1 MKIILSL
8 LFVMV
13 PLQTEELPHGFP
25 REGVSQIFDNERVT
39 IWNVTWIKGKPS
51 PMHRHKYD
59 LVGVYL
65 AGSPIKVTMPDGTS
79 RESKVEEGFV
89 LFQPKGV
96 THIEEGLVD
105 KNPRHAI
112 LIDLKDHEAA
122 PIPNR
127 SGFPNA
133 FPREGAENRLEND
146 RVVIWDYR
154 WAPGQPTPMHF
165 HDRDVVVVVMEGG
178 ELESTTPDGKSR
190 VNRVARGEAS
200 FTPGN
205 RSHTE
210 KLVSGAA
217 RAILV
222 ELK

>member
-1 MKIILSL
+1 MKAILSL
-8 LFVMV
+8 LFIMMS
-13 PLQTEELPHGFP
+13 LQTGELPHAFP
-25 REGVSQIFDNERVT
+25 REGVTQIFDNERVT
-39 IWNVTWIKGKPS
+39 IWDVTWIKGKPS
-51 PMHRHKYD
+51 PMHAHKYD

-65 AGSPIKVTMPDGTS
+65 VGSPIKVTMPDGTS
-79 RESKVEEGFV
+79 RESKVDEGFV

-96 THIEEGLVD
+96 THIEEGLVGE
-105 KNPRHAI
+105 NPRHAI

-127 SGFPNA
+127 SGLPNA
-133 FPREGAENRLEND
+133 FPREGAVNRLEND

-154 WAPGQPTPMHF
+154 WTPQPTPMHF
-165 HDRDVVVVVMEGG
+165 HDKDVVVVVMEGG
-178 ELESTTPDGKSR
+178 EIESKTADGRSR
-190 VNRVARGEAS
+190 VSRVARGEAS

-210 KLVSGAA
+210 KLVSGSA

>member
-1 MKIILSL
+1 
-8 LFVMV
+8 
-13 PLQTEELPHGFP
+13 
-25 REGVSQIFDNERVT
+25 
-39 IWNVTWIKGKPS
+39 
-51 PMHRHKYD
+51 
-59 LVGVYL
+59 
-65 AGSPIKVTMPDGTS
+65 
-79 RESKVEEGFV
+79 VEEGFV

-105 KNPRHAI
+105 DNPRHAI

-122 PIPNR
+122 PIPNT
-127 SGFPNA
+127 SGFPSA
-133 FPREGAENRLEND
+133 FPREGAVNRLEND
-146 RVVIWDYR
+146 RVAIWDYR
-154 WAPGQPTPMHF
+154 WTPGQPTPMHF
-165 HDRDVVVVVMEGG
+165 HDKDVVVVVMEGG

-190 VNRVARGEAS
+190 VTRVARGEAS

-205 RSHTE
+205 RIHTE